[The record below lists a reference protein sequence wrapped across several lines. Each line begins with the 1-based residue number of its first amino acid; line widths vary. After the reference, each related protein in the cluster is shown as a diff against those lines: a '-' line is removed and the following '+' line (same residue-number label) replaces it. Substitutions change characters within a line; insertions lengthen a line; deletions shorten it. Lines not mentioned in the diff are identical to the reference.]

1 MFYLAI
7 AIFVITY
14 AGIMLEKI
22 PRTYVALAGGMA
34 MIFLGLLTQDDALRK
49 YIDFNTLGLLVGMMM
64 MVGVIRKCGIFEALA
79 IWATKITR
87 ARPMILLALLSV
99 ITAIASS
106 LFDSVTAVLLL
117 APMSITLARRMEI
130 EPYPFLIME
139 ILISNI
145 GGTALM
151 IGNPPNVM
159 IGSATGLTF
168 NAFFMNLAPGVVLT
182 MLVMV
187 PILAFIY
194 RRDLTM
200 KKPLR
205 AEQLQALDPLSEI
218 KDWSLLYKSLIVM
231 AITILGFVLH
241 SVIHIPTAVLAMAGA
256 TVLMVLSGTDVEE
269 AMAYVQWDT
278 LFFFMGLFVLVG
290 GLEEAGVI
298 DALAHAALTVTDGDL
313 LVSASLIM
321 WLAAIASA
329 FVDNIPF
336 TATMIPV
343 ITQMQQLMGSQAD
356 VLWWSLA
363 LGACYG
369 GNGTLIGASPNLI
382 IASLAG
388 QEGYRISFLR
398 FMKLSFPL
406 MLLSVLVAQVYIYA
420 RYFLFG

>member
-22 PRTYVALAGGMA
+22 PRTYVALAGGLA

-182 MLVMV
+182 MLVIV

>member
-22 PRTYVALAGGMA
+22 PRTYVALAGGLA

-182 MLVMV
+182 MLVIV

-241 SVIHIPTAVLAMAGA
+241 SDIHIPTAVLAMAGA

-343 ITQMQQLMGSQAD
+343 ITQLQQLMGSQAD

>member
-22 PRTYVALAGGMA
+22 PRTYVALAGGLA

-182 MLVMV
+182 MLVIV

-241 SVIHIPTAVLAMAGA
+241 SVIHSPTAGLAMAGA

-343 ITQMQQLMGSQAD
+343 ITQLQQLMGSQAD

>member
-22 PRTYVALAGGMA
+22 PRTYVALAGGLA

-182 MLVMV
+182 MLVIV

-336 TATMIPV
+336 TAKMIPV
-343 ITQMQQLMGSQAD
+343 ITQLQQLMGSQAD